1 MNRCGKF
8 PLALV
13 ARTFVLSHA
22 MHSNL
27 KERAENAMPGGV
39 NSPVRA
45 FRSVGGEPIYAQSA
59 RGAELHTTDGRTLI
73 DYCMSFGPMILGH
86 AHPAVVEAVQQA
98 VARGTSYAVTTEAEI
113 EMAELIRE
121 AIPSMERVRL
131 VSSGTEACM
140 TAIRLSRGFTGREK
154 VLKFS
159 GCYHG
164 HADCM
169 LVKAGSGVAGI
180 ASASSAGVP
189 AGCAANTLVARYNH
203 LEDVDAVIAEHGRDL
218 AAIVVEPVAANVGL
232 ILPDP
237 GFLEGLRSRADAVG
251 ALLMFDEV
259 INGFRF
265 TFGGYQNVCGVK
277 PDITCLGKIIGGG
290 MPVGAIGGRTDV
302 MEHLAPLGDVYQA
315 GTLSGN
321 PVSVAAGLATLRWLK
336 NHPPYPA
343 LERDTAGL
351 VSAIRHAAARHG
363 IPVTIPVLGSIFSVF
378 FGAVAVRDF
387 DDVMRTEK
395 DRYVRVFHELMKH
408 GVYMPPSPFEVSFL
422 SVAHTPEHLQRTIAA
437 WEHAMEALR

>member
-1 MNRCGKF
+1 
-8 PLALV
+8 
-13 ARTFVLSHA
+13 
-22 MHSNL
+22 
-27 KERAENAMPGGV
+27 MPGGV

-45 FRSVGGEPIYAQSA
+45 FRSVGGEPIYARSA
-59 RGAELHTTDGRTLI
+59 RRAELTTTDGRTLI
-73 DYCMSFGPMILGH
+73 DYCMSFGPLILGH

-98 VARGTSYAVTTEAEI
+98 VMRGTSYAVTTEAEI

-140 TAIRLSRGFTGREK
+140 TAIRLARGFTGREK

-189 AGCAANTLVARYNH
+189 HGCAANTLVARYNH
-203 LEDVDAVIAEHGRDL
+203 LEDVDALISEHGSDL

-232 ILPDP
+232 IMPDN
-237 GFLEGLRSRADAVG
+237 GFLDGLRARADAVG

-265 TFGGYQNVCGVK
+265 TFGGYQNLCGVK

-290 MPVGAIGGRTDV
+290 MPVGAIGGRADV

-336 NHPPYPA
+336 DNNPYAA
-343 LERDTAGL
+343 LERDTAYL
-351 VSAIRHAAARHG
+351 VSAIQIAASRNS
-363 IPVTIPVLGSIFSVF
+363 IPVTIPTLGSIFSVF
-378 FGAVAVRDF
+378 FGDFAVRDF

-395 DRYVRVFHELMKH
+395 DRYIKVFHALMKH
-408 GVYMPPSPFEVSFL
+408 GVYMPPSPYEVSFL
-422 SVAHTPEHLQRTIAA
+422 SVAHTEQHLRKTIAA
-437 WEHAMEALR
+437 WEVALEELVR

>member
-1 MNRCGKF
+1 
-8 PLALV
+8 
-13 ARTFVLSHA
+13 
-22 MHSNL
+22 MHTTL
-27 KERAENAMPGGV
+27 KQRAEQAMPGGV

-45 FRSVGGEPIYAQSA
+45 FRSVGGEPIYAREA
-59 RGAELHTTDGRTLI
+59 HGAELTTTDGRTLI
-73 DYCMSFGPMILGH
+73 DYCMSFGPLIMGH
-86 AHPAVVEAVQQA
+86 AHPALIEAVQTA
-98 VARGTSYAVTTEAEI
+98 VTLGASYAVTTEAEI
-113 EMAELIRE
+113 EMAELIRD

-140 TAIRLSRGFTGREK
+140 TAIRLVRGFTGREK

-189 AGCAANTLVARYNH
+189 SGCAANTLVARYNH
-203 LEDVDAVIAEHGRDL
+203 LEDVDAVLAEHGDDL

-232 ILPDP
+232 ILPDQE
-237 GFLEGLRSRADAVG
+237 FLDGLRTRADAAG
-251 ALLMFDEV
+251 ALLVFDEV

-277 PDITCLGKIIGGG
+277 PDLTCLGKIIGGG
-290 MPVGAIGGRTDV
+290 MPVGAIGGRADI
-302 MEHLAPLGDVYQA
+302 MERLAPLGDVYQA

-321 PVSVAAGLATLRWLK
+321 PVSVAAGLATLRWLRE
-336 NHPPYPA
+336 NNPYQE
-343 LERDTAGL
+343 LERKTAYL
-351 VSAIRHAAARHG
+351 VSAIQIAASRNSLPVS
-363 IPVTIPVLGSIFSVF
+363 IPTLGSIFSVF
-378 FGAVAVRDF
+378 FGDFAVRDF

-395 DRYVRVFHELMKH
+395 DLYVKVFHALMKQ
-408 GVYMPPSPFEVSFL
+408 GVYMPPSPYEVSFL
-422 SVAHTPEHLQRTIAA
+422 SVAHTDEHIQKTIAA
-437 WEHAMEALR
+437 WEVALEDISK

>member
-1 MNRCGKF
+1 
-8 PLALV
+8 
-13 ARTFVLSHA
+13 
-22 MHSNL
+22 
-27 KERAENAMPGGV
+27 MPGGV

-45 FRSVGGEPIYAQSA
+45 FRSVGGEPIYARSA
-59 RGAELHTTDGRTLI
+59 RGAELTTTDGRTLI
-73 DYCMSFGPMILGH
+73 DYCMSFGPLILGH

-98 VARGTSYAVTTEAEI
+98 VMRGTSYAVTTEAEI

-140 TAIRLSRGFTGREK
+140 TAIRLARGFTGREK

-189 AGCAANTLVARYNH
+189 HGCAANTLVARYNH
-203 LEDVDAVIAEHGRDL
+203 LEDVDALISEHGSDL

-232 ILPDP
+232 IMPDN
-237 GFLEGLRSRADAVG
+237 GFLDGLRARADAVG

-265 TFGGYQNVCGVK
+265 TFGGYQNLCGVK

-290 MPVGAIGGRTDV
+290 MPVGAVGGRADV

-336 NHPPYPA
+336 DNNPYAA
-343 LERDTAGL
+343 LERDTAYL
-351 VSAIRHAAARHG
+351 VSAIQIAASRNS
-363 IPVTIPVLGSIFSVF
+363 IPVTIPTLGSIFSVF
-378 FGAVAVRDF
+378 FGDFAVRDF

-395 DRYVRVFHELMKH
+395 GRYIKVFHALMKH
-408 GVYMPPSPFEVSFL
+408 GVYMPPSPYEVSFL
-422 SVAHTPEHLQRTIAA
+422 SVAHTEQHLRKTIAA
-437 WEHAMEALR
+437 WEVALEELVR

>member
-1 MNRCGKF
+1 MTTNSTLQK
-8 PLALV
+8 
-13 ARTFVLSHA
+13 
-22 MHSNL
+22 
-27 KERAENAMPGGV
+27 RAEQAMPGGV

-45 FRSVGGEPIYAQSA
+45 FRSVGGHPIYAKQA
-59 RGAELHTTDGRTLI
+59 RGAELETTDGRKLI
-73 DYCMSFGPMILGH
+73 DYCMSFGPLILGH
-86 AHPAVVEAVQQA
+86 AHSSVIEAVQQA
-98 VARGTSYAVTTEAEI
+98 VTLGTSYAVTTEAEI

-140 TAIRLSRGFTGREK
+140 TAIRLVRGFTGREK

-189 AGCAANTLVARYNH
+189 VGCAANTLVARYNH
-203 LEDVDAVIAEHGRDL
+203 LEDVDAVLNEHGKDL

-237 GFLEGLRSRADAVG
+237 DFLDGLRERATRVG
-251 ALLMFDEV
+251 ALLIFDEV

-265 TFGGYQNVCGVK
+265 TFGGYQNLCGIK

-290 MPVGAIGGRTDV
+290 MPIGAVGGRADI
-302 MEHLAPLGDVYQA
+302 MERLAPLGDVYQA

-321 PVSVAAGLATLRWLK
+321 PVSVAGGLATLRWLRD
-336 NHPPYPA
+336 HPPYAA
-343 LERDTAGL
+343 LERKTASL
-351 VSAIRHAAARHG
+351 VAALNISSTRRG
-363 IPVTIPVLGSIFSVF
+363 VKVTIPTFGSVFSVF
-378 FGAVAVRDF
+378 FGQHVVRDF
-387 DDVMRTEK
+387 DDVMRTDK
-395 DRYVRVFHELMKH
+395 DRYVQAFHSLMAS
-408 GVYMPPSPFEVSFL
+408 GIYMPPSPFEVSFL
-422 SVAHTPEHLQRTIAA
+422 SVAHTDQHLEKTVAA
-437 WEHAMEALR
+437 WDAAFEEIFR